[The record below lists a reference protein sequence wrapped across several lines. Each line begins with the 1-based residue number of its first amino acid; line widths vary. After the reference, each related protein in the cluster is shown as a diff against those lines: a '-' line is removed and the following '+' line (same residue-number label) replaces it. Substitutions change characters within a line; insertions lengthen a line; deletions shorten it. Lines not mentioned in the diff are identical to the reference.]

1 MEKKRRFLDWSLL
14 PVVFSL
20 AWPTILEELLGTAV
34 QYFDT
39 AMVGALGTSATAAVG
54 STSTVNWLVLS
65 SLSAFGVGF
74 LAYISQACGRKDYQT
89 ARKAVMQAFIMIL
102 VVGSLFTALLLSV
115 SRKVPVWMHVDP
127 AIQDLASRYF
137 FILYCAMLPRTAT
150 SILGTVLRAFG
161 DSRTPMRVGIYT
173 NLLNVV
179 LNFFLIPESRTVA
192 VFGRE
197 VYLHGAGMGVLGAAA
212 ASAAAYLFGGIAII
226 VGVLRHP
233 EISPIGIKVRVDWD
247 ILKPCLTVA
256 LPNMLQRFGSSLG
269 YVVFASLINS
279 LGEVSTAANTVANTV
294 ESAFYVPGF
303 GMMTAAATLT
313 GNAIGARNPERFRDM
328 RRMILFIE
336 VSLMILTGSLLFAY
350 APQMV
355 SLFADDPEVICLGS
369 TVLRM
374 VACSEP
380 FFGASIVLEGML
392 QGAGETRFPFILN
405 LLGMWC
411 IRIGGTTVCTKLFGY
426 GLEAAWACMIAH
438 NLILCAGYAA
448 YTARAGWAH
457 SVFSRQE

>member
-1 MEKKRRFLDWSLL
+1 MEEKRRFLDWSLL

-74 LAYISQACGRKDYQT
+74 LAYISQACGRKDYQN
-89 ARKAVMQAFIMIL
+89 ARKAVMQAFIMVL
-102 VVGSLFTALLLSV
+102 VVGSLFTAALLSV

-137 FILYCAMLPRTAT
+137 FILYSAMLPRTAT

-161 DSRTPMRVGIYT
+161 DSRTPMRIGIYT
-173 NLLNVV
+173 NILNVV
-179 LNFFLIPESRTVA
+179 LNFFLIPGSRTIT
-192 VFGRE
+192 VFGKDL
-197 VYLHGAGMGVLGAAA
+197 YLFGAGMGVLGAAA
-212 ASAAAYLFGGIAII
+212 ASAAAYLFSGIAIV

-233 EISPIGIKVRVDWD
+233 EISPAGIKVRVDWE
-247 ILKPCLTVA
+247 ILKPCLSVA

-279 LGEVSTAANTVANTV
+279 LGEVATAANTVANTV

-313 GNAIGARNPERFRDM
+313 GNAIGSRDPKRFRDM

-336 VSLMILTGSLLFAY
+336 VSLMILTGSLLFVY

-355 SLFADDPEVICLGS
+355 SLFADDPEVIRLGG

-411 IRIGGTTVCTKLFGY
+411 VRIGGTAVCTKLFGY
-426 GLEAAWACMIAH
+426 GLAAAWACMIAH

-448 YTARAGWAH
+448 YTARAGWSQAL
-457 SVFSRQE
+457 FSRQE